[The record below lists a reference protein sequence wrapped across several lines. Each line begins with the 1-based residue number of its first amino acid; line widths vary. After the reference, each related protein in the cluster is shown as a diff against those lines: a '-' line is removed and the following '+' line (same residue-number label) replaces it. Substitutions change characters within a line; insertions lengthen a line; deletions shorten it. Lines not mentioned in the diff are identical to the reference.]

1 MNKNLWFKNTQEGR
15 PFPSGKNPLCPKG
28 QRESVVAFSLGIHK
42 GNIFFPPEKFMGH
55 SLNQNWKKCFSF
67 FPGNLETGKSLQVT
81 RSTFQKIQYTIFFPW
96 KPFFPLYRFFSRVE
110 KKYQPFFNFYG
121 FFSSCRFF
129 YGNQWALQM
138 PTDASNASLEKHPA
152 VKFQLFYLKIHFLLL
167 IQLIQIFKYHL
178 SLPISPTQVVLGT

>member
-1 MNKNLWFKNTQEGR
+1 
-15 PFPSGKNPLCPKG
+15 
-28 QRESVVAFSLGIHK
+28 
-42 GNIFFPPEKFMGH
+42 MGH

-81 RSTFQKIQYTIFFPW
+81 RSTFQKIQYTIFFSRESH
-96 KPFFPLYRFFSRVE
+96 FFPCTDFFHGWKKIHFSDFYCFFYSHRFF
-110 KKYQPFFNFYG
+110 FY
-121 FFSSCRFF
+121 R
-129 YGNQWALQM
+129 NQWALPM

-178 SLPISPTQVVLGT
+178 SLPIPPTQIVLGVDIQGEKPKIFV